1 MDTADALQQRDNE
14 IQNLKE
20 KIEQLSEE
28 LKTATSE
35 KIQSA
40 QYGLVLLVMYP
51 NRGKQ
56 SFLMLYSIISG

>member
-1 MDTADALQQRDNE
+1 MDTTDALQQRDNE

-40 QYGLVLLVMYP
+40 QYGLVLLVMYY
-51 NRGKQ
+51 NR
-56 SFLMLYSIISG
+56 